1 MINAHN
7 PDRLRDA
14 LHAIPP
20 DLSREMWVKAGMA
33 FHAGGG
39 SFEDFNHWSSLG
51 NNYNAQDCQSTF
63 RSFKILPG
71 GVGVATLF
79 GTARDYGWVEGNVG
93 HQRQPAIP
101 RPEPLGKPMPG
112 ISAVE
117 VWDRCEAATNA
128 HGYIAAKGAAGV
140 PLNTLRVVPASE
152 TLRISGQSVAGFLM
166 VPAFAPD
173 GEMQSAQFIPPDGVG
188 KKVNLPG
195 ATMKG
200 ATFTVGPNVGPAHL
214 CEGIG
219 AAWAVWQ
226 ATGHRAVCCFGW
238 GNVRRVAEAIRE
250 QDPNARLVLVPDM
263 GKEQEAKKI
272 AADVGA
278 AVVVMPDGWSPNSD
292 VADLARAEG
301 GDALALLL
309 ENPIEPPKPV
319 SNVHQ
324 LANFVDIEGRPKPP
338 RWVIPGFIG
347 HGVTVISGAHGVGK
361 TTALLSLAM
370 TAAGLHGDELLP
382 CHWRHVVYITEDV
395 EQVRRILAG
404 IVGDLNISLD
414 LIRKRLHIVEAVRLD
429 PTRVAAVG
437 TTYRAQFN
445 RTVQG
450 VDVLPLVVLDTK
462 SAVLALENENDNS
475 EASYMMSAL
484 KQGFDGLPVWL
495 IGHVAKPNVGRAE
508 VAALSTRGASA
519 IEGDANQTIFLVQE
533 GERRYLLLGK
543 TRFEPRW
550 RELEITSFTSQTTE
564 PDEFGNWEIVEM
576 RWGIAA
582 PAERSRKAATEQATE
597 QRRKDDEARLR
608 QDIRDAVD
616 EAWLLGHPLNRA
628 GIKSKIRRKKSEVV
642 AMIENLLSERWL
654 YEVDVPAKFRAVNSK
669 KAFLVNLTTEEHE
682 AVLAGSALPDSK
694 LVIPDSW
701 KKQAIPPVPDV
712 DAQPSDSAVEE
723 A

>member
-1 MINAHN
+1 MINGQN

-14 LHAIPP
+14 LHVIPP
-20 DLSREMWVKAGMA
+20 DLPRDMWVKAGMA

-39 SFEDFNHWSSLG
+39 SFDDFDRWSALG
-51 NNYNAQDCQSTF
+51 HNYNAKDCHSTF
-63 RSFKILPG
+63 RSFKITLD
-71 GVGVATLF
+71 GVGVGTLF
-79 GTARDYGWVEGNVG
+79 GMARDYGWVEGNLSQ
-93 HQRQPAIP
+93 QRQPAQP
-101 RPEPLGKPMPG
+101 RPERLSKPVLG

-140 PLNTLRVVPASE
+140 PLDTLRVVPASD
-152 TLRISGQSVAGFLM
+152 TLRIAGQSVAGFLM

-226 ATGHRAVCCFGW
+226 AIGHRAVCCFGW
-238 GNVRRVAEAIRE
+238 GNVRRVAEAMRE
-250 QDPNARLVLVPDM
+250 KDPNVRLVLVPDV
-263 GKEQEAKKI
+263 GKEQEGKKI

-278 AVVVMPDGWSPNSD
+278 AIVVMPDGWPQNSD
-292 VADLARAEG
+292 VADLAHDEG
-301 GDALALLL
+301 CDVLALLL
-309 ENPIEPPKPV
+309 ETPIEPPNSASTTHP
-319 SNVHQ
+319 
-324 LANFVDIEGRPKPP
+324 LANFVDIDGRPKPP

-347 HGVTVISGAHGVGK
+347 HGVTVIAGAHGVGK
-361 TTALLSLAM
+361 TTALLPLAM

-382 CHWRHVVYITEDV
+382 SQWRHVVYITEDV

-414 LIRKRLHIVEAVRLD
+414 LIRERLHIVEAVRLD

-437 TTYRAQFN
+437 TTYRAHFN

-475 EASYMMSAL
+475 EASRMMSAL

-495 IGHVAKPNVGRAE
+495 IGHVAKPNVGRAD
-508 VAALSTRGASA
+508 VAALSSRGASA
-519 IEGDANQTIFLVQE
+519 IEGDANQTMFLVKE
-533 GERRYLLLGK
+533 DERRYLLLGK
-543 TRFEPRW
+543 TRFAPRW
-550 RELEITSFTSQTTE
+550 RELEITSFTAQTAE

-576 RWGIAA
+576 RWGIAS
-582 PAERSRKAATEQATE
+582 PAERSRKEATEQATE
-597 QRRKDDEARLR
+597 QRRKEDDARLR
-608 QDIRDAVD
+608 QDIRDAVE
-616 EAWLLGHPLNRA
+616 EAWLLGNPLNRA
-628 GIKSKIRRKKSEVV
+628 GVKSKIRRKKADVV

-654 YEVDVPAKFRAVNSK
+654 YEVDVEAKLRAVNSK

-682 AVLAGSALPDSK
+682 AVLAGSGLPDSK
-694 LVIPDSW
+694 LVVPDSW
-701 KKQAIPPVPDV
+701 KKKAIPPVPDIDV
-712 DAQPSDSAVEE
+712 QPSDSAGDE

>member
-7 PDRLRDA
+7 PARLRDA

-39 SFEDFNHWSSLG
+39 SFDDFDCWSALG
-51 NNYNAQDCQSTF
+51 HNYNAQDCHSTF
-63 RSFKILPG
+63 RSFKIAPA
-71 GVGVATLF
+71 GVGVGTLF
-79 GTARDYGWVEGNVG
+79 GMARDYGWVEGNVS
-93 HQRQPAIP
+93 HQSQPAIP
-101 RPEPLGKPMPG
+101 RPEPLVKPMPG
-112 ISAVE
+112 ISAAE
-117 VWDRCEAATNA
+117 IWDRCEAATNA

-140 PLNTLRVVPASE
+140 PLDTLRVVPASD
-152 TLRISGQSVAGFLM
+152 TLRIAGQSVAGFLM

-226 ATGHRAVCCFGW
+226 AIGHRAVCCFGW
-238 GNVRRVAEAIRE
+238 GNVRRVAEAMRE
-250 QDPNARLVLVPDM
+250 KDPNARLVLVPDV

-301 GDALALLL
+301 GDALASLL
-309 ENPIEPPKPV
+309 ENPIEPPNSV
-319 SNVHQ
+319 STTHP
-324 LANFVDIEGRPKPP
+324 LANFVDIDGRPKPP

-347 HGVTVISGAHGVGK
+347 HGVTVIAGAHGVGK
-361 TTALLSLAM
+361 TTALLPLAM

-382 CHWRHVVYITEDV
+382 SQWRHVVYITEDV

-404 IVGDLNISLD
+404 IVGYLKISLD
-414 LIRKRLHIVEAVRLD
+414 LIRERLHIVEAVRLD
-429 PTRVAAVG
+429 PAYVAAVG
-437 TTYRAQFN
+437 ATYRAQFN
-445 RTVQG
+445 RTVEG

-462 SAVLALENENDNS
+462 SAVLAIANENDNS
-475 EASYMMSAL
+475 EASGMMSAL
-484 KQGFDGLPVWL
+484 KQGFNGLPVWL

-508 VAALSTRGASA
+508 VAALSSRGASA
-519 IEGDANQTIFLVQE
+519 IEGDANQTVFLVKE

-543 TRFEPRW
+543 IRFEARW
-550 RELEITSFTSQTTE
+550 SELEITSFTAQTAE
-564 PDEFGNWEIVEM
+564 LDEFGNWETVHM

-582 PAERSRKAATEQATE
+582 PAERSRKVATEQATE

-608 QDIRDAVD
+608 QEIRDAVD
-616 EAWLLGHPLNRA
+616 EAWLLGNPLNRA
-628 GIKSKIRRKKSEVV
+628 GVKSKIRRKKADVV
-642 AMIENLLSERWL
+642 AMLENLLSERWL
-654 YEVDVPAKFRAVNSK
+654 YEVDVEAKLRAVNSK
-669 KAFLVNLTTEEHE
+669 RAFLVNLTTEEHE
-682 AVLAGSALPDSK
+682 AVLAGSGLPDSK
-694 LVIPDSW
+694 LVVPDSW
-701 KKQAIPPVPDV
+701 KKPAIPHVPEI
-712 DAQPSDSAVEE
+712 DAQPSYSTGEE